1 MAEGEGTSFE
11 NPAFDPD
18 GWDYD
23 DDDESKDANET
34 IPFIPYNA
42 STPNGVEEIPMKT
55 MQNEKSGMPETS
67 YAETP
72 FTGAQTLS
80 EQAWVAAKDLF
91 PDMSS
96 SELEVS
102 YSSKGKLQ
110 VKMFGAGKKTY
121 DLLTKEKSTGR
132 DRINPNLSKEIKT
145 ALGASKYEKVR
156 QTIYEKR
163 KELKEK
169 QYEEREKNKK

>member
-1 MAEGEGTSFE
+1 MQTR
-11 NPAFDPD
+11 
-18 GWDYD
+18 
-23 DDDESKDANET
+23 
-34 IPFIPYNA
+34 
-42 STPNGVEEIPMKT
+42 
-55 MQNEKSGMPETS
+55 QNEKSGRPKTS

-72 FTGAQTLS
+72 FTGTQALS
-80 EQAWVAAKDLF
+80 EQAWVAAKDIF

-121 DLLTKEKSTGR
+121 DMFTKDKSTGK
-132 DRINPNLSKEIKT
+132 DRINPNLSKEIKN
-145 ALGASKYEKVR
+145 ALGASKYERVR

-169 QYEEREKNKK
+169 QYEASQKEKNEK